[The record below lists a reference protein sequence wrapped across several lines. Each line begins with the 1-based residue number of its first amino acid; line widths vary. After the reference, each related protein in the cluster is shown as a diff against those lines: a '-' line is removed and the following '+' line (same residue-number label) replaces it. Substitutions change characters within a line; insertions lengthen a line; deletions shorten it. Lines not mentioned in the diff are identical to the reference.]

1 MTAVCKGAHEA
12 QMKPHSRCARQH
24 EAAMKTAGPSRQNA
38 GTPLL
43 ESPAIDALARTMSN
57 ILLVEDDLPLGN
69 SLQRVLTL
77 AGHHVV
83 WLRNGSDARR
93 FLGDMDFALLLLDIG
108 LPDELGLDV
117 LAWFRQLG
125 RQTPVMLLTARDSV
139 GERVQGLDAGA
150 DDYLGKPFAM
160 EELLSRVRALLRRQS
175 GQASNVWQLG
185 PLSIDTARRRVLLNA
200 QEVTLSAR
208 EYDILLALAAEPGRV
223 LTRAQIEA
231 RHQLSDTLDSNATD
245 VHVYKLRKKLGN
257 EWISTVRGVGY
268 VLELAGAGT

>member
-1 MTAVCKGAHEA
+1 
-12 QMKPHSRCARQH
+12 
-24 EAAMKTAGPSRQNA
+24 
-38 GTPLL
+38 
-43 ESPAIDALARTMSN
+43 MSN

-200 QEVTLSAR
+200 QEVALSAR

>member
-1 MTAVCKGAHEA
+1 MA
-12 QMKPHSRCARQH
+12 
-24 EAAMKTAGPSRQNA
+24 
-38 GTPLL
+38 
-43 ESPAIDALARTMSN
+43 N

-69 SLQRVLTL
+69 SLQRVLTV

-83 WLRNGSDARR
+83 WLRNGGDARR
-93 FLGDMDFALLLLDIG
+93 FLGDMEFSLLLLDIG

-139 GERVQGLDAGA
+139 GERVLGLDAGA

-160 EELLSRVRALLRRQS
+160 EELLSRVRALLRRHS
-175 GQASNVWQLG
+175 GQVSNTWQLG
-185 PLSIDTARRRVLLNA
+185 PLSIDTARRRVQLSG
-200 QEVTLSAR
+200 QEVALSAR

-257 EWISTVRGVGY
+257 EWIGTVRGVGY
-268 VLELAGAGT
+268 VLDLPEGQA